1 MQRFHFNSSEV
12 KQRSVRRQRTH
23 FISAELK
30 TIVSTMRDLGNEIWT
45 M

>member
-12 KQRSVRRQRTH
+12 KERSVRRQRTH
-23 FISAELK
+23 FNSTELK
-30 TIVSTMRDLGNEIWT
+30 MVVSAMRDLGNENWT